1 MEITLGVKKYPN
13 EEREITLP
21 FEEMHGMLIAG
32 EAVEIIPTARYY
44 LSQFTNQGAKI
55 ILADL
60 SKTGKFIEIA
70 QPLLPYCIVEPSLT
84 VEKTLQD
91 MQNLE
96 ILSQNRSQGEAKFAL
111 LFVVYGANELLP
123 EDATELNNLMV
134 NFIFWKYQAIQ
145 PIFIANKFTKHSEK
159 DFYPVRS
166 ILRTKIIH
174 KVPLAQAK
182 LYTKVRTEV
191 KEISKLTARQALHG
205 GRVLTLPTLDFE
217 EQTSLEEHLRRK

>member
-13 EEREITLP
+13 EESEITLP

-70 QPLLPYCIVEPSLT
+70 QPLLPYCMVEPSVT

-91 MQNLE
+91 IQNLE
-96 ILSQNRSQGEAKFAL
+96 ILSQNRSKGEATKFPL

-123 EDATELNNLMV
+123 EDATEVNNLMC
-134 NFIFWKYQAIQ
+134 NFILWKYQAIQ
-145 PIFIANKFTKHSEK
+145 PIFIVNKFKHSEK

-182 LYTKVRTEV
+182 LYTKVRTEI